1 MVILST
7 FFLKKDI
14 DLNQFNETKL
24 LLNPQRSTTSGTKK
38 SFTLGKELSQKCVAR
53 NFLLQK
59 YWNKRFPESARNS
72 RISHFHHK
80 NRTNEINH
88 SIHPS
93 KASHDQFSSSPSFF
107 SPSQNRE
114 GLGFFLKNSS
124 TEKSWWPL
132 HGSTPINYTPLL
144 SRCLI
149 KSAEILAF
157 FRPSPSRVIN

>member
-1 MVILST
+1 MNNPTPLVENVQRRIVEDSFICLYFFLFFLTIMVILST

-14 DLNQFNETKL
+14 DLNSFNEKKL
-24 LLNPQRSTTSGTKK
+24 LLNPQRSTTSGTNK
-38 SFTLGKELSQKCVAR
+38 SFTLEKELSQKCVAR

-107 SPSQNRE
+107 SPPRIARGWAS
-114 GLGFFLKNSS
+114 F
-124 TEKSWWPL
+124 
-132 HGSTPINYTPLL
+132 
-144 SRCLI
+144 
-149 KSAEILAF
+149 
-157 FRPSPSRVIN
+157 

>member
-14 DLNQFNETKL
+14 DLNSFNEKKL

-38 SFTLGKELSQKCVAR
+38 SFTLEKELSQKCVAR

-107 SPSQNRE
+107 SPPRIARGWASFWKIAR
-114 GLGFFLKNSS
+114 LKNR
-124 TEKSWWPL
+124 
-132 HGSTPINYTPLL
+132 G
-144 SRCLI
+144 SRCMDPRQLI
-149 KSAEILAF
+149 TPRSC
-157 FRPSPSRVIN
+157 RDV